1 VKYLFI
7 YWISIDCTI
16 SIEKFDSCDF
26 IKKHLNKFFIQMNIS
41 VLKKIFC
48 WKITFIWKMTRI
60 MLLESLCIKIHFI
73 SLSKCYMKSKKN
85 YPQDIPRYT
94 PKKTFSCLKR
104 PPPAVVCFHKFPLFH
119 CVFIL
124 EFSKFGGVVSSFI
137 KSLKSSLRFS
147 NASSTTTIL

>member
-60 MLLESLCIKIHFI
+60 MLLRGLCIKIQFR

-85 YPQDIPRYT
+85 YPQDIPQKKYIFF
-94 PKKTFSCLKR
+94 PKTT
-104 PPPAVVCFHKFPLFH
+104 PPPRSVLSQVSFVSLCFHSWIFKVWRCSFEFHKKFR
-119 CVFIL
+119 I
-124 EFSKFGGVVSSFI
+124 
-137 KSLKSSLRFS
+137 
-147 NASSTTTIL
+147 